1 MMRAYS
7 KFRMLLVTK
16 LISLLNLG
24 PRFTVAAL
32 LCLLSVT
39 VFAAPKATVD
49 DLAWMQGAWAGDL
62 GPNRLEER
70 WNAPRGGTLASLV
83 RMTGPTGTSM
93 IELIV
98 IEEEAG
104 SLVLR
109 LQQWNPG
116 FKPRTEGP
124 QVFALESLGKKT
136 VSWKALGSTGL
147 QSLTYSRQGKRKFQV
162 DGTTEDGSAFTA
174 KLRAVR

>member
-1 MMRAYS
+1 M
-7 KFRMLLVTK
+7 K
-16 LISLLNLG
+16 LISSAKLNAQ
-24 PRFTVAAL
+24 FAAAAV
-32 LCLLSVT
+32 LCLCAVGA
-39 VFAAPKATVD
+39 VAAPKATVD

-70 WNAPRGGTLASLV
+70 WNAPLGGTIASLV
-83 RMTGPTGTSM
+83 RMTGPEGTSM
-93 IELIV
+93 VELIV
-98 IEEEAG
+98 VEEEAG

-116 FKPRTEGP
+116 FQPRTEQP

-136 VSWKALGSTGL
+136 VTWKALGSTGI
-147 QSLTYSRQGKRKFQV
+147 QKLTYSRFGKRKFQV
-162 DGTTEDGSAFTA
+162 DGTTADGNSFTA

>member
-1 MMRAYS
+1 M
-7 KFRMLLVTK
+7 T
-16 LISLLNLG
+16 NLTS
-24 PRFTVAAL
+24 RVDLYARLSFAAV
-32 LCLLSVT
+32 LCLLSAAVL
-39 VFAAPKATVD
+39 AAPKATVE

-70 WNAPRGGTLASLV
+70 WNAPLAGTIASLV

-98 IEEEAG
+98 VEEEAG

-124 QVFALESLGKKT
+124 QVFALESLGKRT
-136 VSWKALGSTGL
+136 VTWKALGSTGL
-147 QSLTYSRQGKRKFQV
+147 QSLTYSRHGKRKFQV
-162 DGTTEDGSAFTA
+162 DGIGADGNAFAA

>member
-1 MMRAYS
+1 MMVAYS
-7 KFRMLLVTK
+7 YFRMLLVINLTSRF
-16 LISLLNLG
+16 SL
-24 PRFTVAAL
+24 VVL
-32 LCLLSVT
+32 LCSLSAAA
-39 VFAAPKATVD
+39 FAAPKATVE

-62 GPNRLEER
+62 GLNRLEER

-83 RMTGPTGTSM
+83 RMTGEGGTSM
-93 IELIV
+93 VELIV

-109 LQQWNPG
+109 LQQWDPG

-124 QVFALESLGKKT
+124 QVFALESIGKKT
-136 VSWKALGSTGL
+136 VTWKALGSTGL
-147 QSLTYSRQGKRKFQV
+147 QSLTYSRHGKRKFHV
-162 DGTTEDGSAFTA
+162 NGTTADGSAFTA